1 MTWRGEPLEHAEFQ
15 HTLPLGIRVRTHI
28 PGAVSDYE
36 ERRVAADCNYSWE
49 QWEDLMPMQRAAS
62 VAHCRVKRMIELAAN
77 DVETEWQKRQTGKN
91 R

>member
-28 PGAVSDYE
+28 PGAVSEYE
-36 ERRVAADCNYSWE
+36 ERQTASICAYTWE
-49 QWEDLMPMQRAAS
+49 QWIELTPQQRAAS
-62 VAHCRVKRMIELAAN
+62 VAHCRVKRMIDLAAN
-77 DVETEWQKRQTGKN
+77 DVETEWHKRQMGK